1 MKQKKDIIIVG
12 FALFSVFFGASN
24 LIFPPFIGVTSGSEW
39 LTSFL
44 GFVLGDVGIILL
56 SIYAI
61 AKCGDYQSIVG
72 RAGKNFGLSLEIIMM
87 LCLGPILAIP
97 RTAATTFE
105 LSITPLIPGVNSVF
119 FSIIFFALTLIL
131 TIRPTKVMD
140 IIGKFLTPVL
150 LICLAFLIGK
160 GIISPLGTLNN
171 EINSNELFV
180 TGLTQGYQ

>member
-61 AKCGDYQSIVG
+61 AKCGDY
-72 RAGKNFGLSLEIIMM
+72 
-87 LCLGPILAIP
+87 
-97 RTAATTFE
+97 
-105 LSITPLIPGVNSVF
+105 
-119 FSIIFFALTLIL
+119 
-131 TIRPTKVMD
+131 
-140 IIGKFLTPVL
+140 
-150 LICLAFLIGK
+150 
-160 GIISPLGTLNN
+160 
-171 EINSNELFV
+171 
-180 TGLTQGYQ
+180 